1 MIDLAI
7 MMIAFARLGILNG
20 WVLALMIVKVLWEVF
35 KLMWI
40 CVKVG
45 SDM

>member
-45 SDM
+45 SDI

>member
-1 MIDLAI
+1 MLDLAI

-45 SDM
+45 SDI

>member
-35 KLMWI
+35 KLMWM

-45 SDM
+45 SDL

>member
-7 MMIAFARLGILNG
+7 MMIAFARIGILNG

-35 KLMWI
+35 KLMWM

-45 SDM
+45 SDL